1 MTRVAGIT
9 VETSIKGNPT
19 CVRIDLRKH
28 AEFIPLLK
36 EKGLEF
42 PSIKDKSK
50 NPAITGVP
58 PRGYVTLE
66 QFAEETKKIINNY
79 CDTYDIH

>member
-1 MTRVAGIT
+1 MAQIAGIT
-9 VETSIKGNPT
+9 VERSTEGYPT
-19 CVRIDLRKH
+19 YVRIDLGKH
-28 AEFIPLLK
+28 SDFIPLLK

-42 PSIKDKSK
+42 SSLKDNS
-50 NPAITGVP
+50 NNSTVAGIP

-66 QFAEETKKIINNY
+66 QFAEDTKKIINDY